1 MMEPSFTIGIPV
13 FNRLNFFKEALNSVL
28 NQVFDDYEIVIVDDC
43 STDGTWEYIK
53 AIKDSRVKVF
63 RNPKNLGIVPNWRR
77 CIEEA
82 NGIWF
87 KFLMSD
93 DLMFPDSLYILKKL
107 INRYTDNFVFVT
119 SGAGFREIKE
129 ISKYIEIRENIDEKK
144 QVDPNLRQLN
154 SISKQ
159 LKGSDK
165 YMKSMDYI
173 ISQRKKFNQT
183 WAMPNSYT
191 LLTEDLKEL
200 IKTDKYKEVE
210 DKLGQT
216 GHCVDYFILYS
227 VALKYKTMIE
237 MDLPLYAVRYHES
250 NLSKSYNQNLLYHL
264 NGDKFIHYILY
275 NYKGIENLYIIRH
288 AFRIYFHKL
297 FSNKRKIFS
306 LNLFKWTFQ
315 LIVFIFQH
323 LFNINKKFSD

>member
-1 MMEPSFTIGIPV
+1 
-13 FNRLNFFKEALNSVL
+13 
-28 NQVFDDYEIVIVDDC
+28 
-43 STDGTWEYIK
+43 
-53 AIKDSRVKVF
+53 
-63 RNPKNLGIVPNWRR
+63 
-77 CIEEA
+77 
-82 NGIWF
+82 
-87 KFLMSD
+87 MSD

-107 INRYTDNFVFVT
+107 IDKYHENYVIVT
-119 SGAGFREIKE
+119 SGIDFTNINKIKSYLNINIREI
-129 ISKYIEIRENIDEKK
+129 N
-144 QVDPNLRQLN
+144 NT
-154 SISKQ
+154 
-159 LKGSDK
+159 DK
-165 YMKSMDYI
+165 YGKSIDKI
-173 ISQRKKFNQT
+173 ITERKKFNQT

-200 IKTDKYKEVE
+200 VKTDKYKEVE

-250 NLSKSYNQNLLYHL
+250 NLSKSYSQNLLYHL

-275 NYKGIENLYIIRH
+275 EYKGIENLYIVRH
-288 AFRIYFHKL
+288 AFRIYFNKL

-315 LIVFIFQH
+315 LFIFIFKH
-323 LFNINKKFSD
+323 LFNINKNFSD

>member
-1 MMEPSFTIGIPV
+1 MIPIFTIAIPV
-13 FNRLNFFKEALNSVL
+13 YNRLNYLRDAISSVL
-28 NQVFDDYEIVIVDDC
+28 NQNFYDFELLLVDDH
-43 STDGTWEYIK
+43 STDGAWEYIQT
-53 AIKDSRVKVF
+53 IKDSRVRAF
-63 RNPKNLGIVPNWRR
+63 RNKKNLGAVRNWKR

-93 DLMFPDSLYILKKL
+93 DIMFPYNLLTIYDLIKKYPENYV
-107 INRYTDNFVFVT
+107 IVT
-119 SGAGFREIKE
+119 SGKGFTQLDEIKSYLSNSGIELGDTDNYIKPMSE
-129 ISKYIEIRENIDEKK
+129 IIEK
-144 QVDPNLRQLN
+144 
-154 SISKQ
+154 
-159 LKGSDK
+159 
-165 YMKSMDYI
+165 
-173 ISQRKKFNQT
+173 RKRFNQT

-200 IKTDKYKEVE
+200 VKTDDYKEVE

-237 MDLPLYAVRYHES
+237 MDVPLYAVRYHES
-250 NLSKSYNQNLLYHL
+250 NLSKSYSQNLLYHL

-288 AFRIYFHKL
+288 AFRIYINKL
-297 FSNKRKIFS
+297 FLNKRKIFS

-315 LIVFIFQH
+315 LFVFIFQH
-323 LFNINKKFSD
+323 LFNINKKFSG